1 MPSQVNANHIPF
13 RGFFVY
19 LWIIA
24 IILAGSFMTF
34 RLIKNP
40 IEEPQGSGLAL
51 NNLKHNPALV
61 NNLQILLVITI
72 FIVTAYPAM
81 FVAGQGPNSF
91 ILGTLP
97 GCSSCLFGYSN
108 YFLCFQQKA
117 QKICLEGNQRSFWI
131 ECSSRWTRTTPKYQI
146 LKM

>member
-61 NNLQILLVITI
+61 NSLQILLVITI

-97 GCSSCLFGYSN
+97 AAFAAYLVIPISFFAFNKKLRKYVWREAFGSN
-108 YFLCFQQKA
+108 IQA
-117 QKICLEGNQRSFWI
+117 VG
-131 ECSSRWTRTTPKYQI
+131 PVPPQI
-146 LKM
+146 ARF

>member
-72 FIVTAYPAM
+72 FIVTAYPATM

-97 GCSSCLFGYSN
+97 GAVAAYLV
-108 YFLCFQQKA
+108 
-117 QKICLEGNQRSFWI
+117 IPISFFAFNKKLRKYVWK
-131 ECSSRWTRTTPKYQI
+131 ETKEALGLNVQAVGPTPPQNTRF
-146 LKM
+146 

>member
-97 GCSSCLFGYSN
+97 GAVAAYLVIPISFFAFNKKLRKYVWKETKEFFGLN
-108 YFLCFQQKA
+108 VQVVGPAPPQ
-117 QKICLEGNQRSFWI
+117 N
-131 ECSSRWTRTTPKYQI
+131 TRF
-146 LKM
+146 

>member
-97 GCSSCLFGYSN
+97 AAFAAYLV
-108 YFLCFQQKA
+108 
-117 QKICLEGNQRSFWI
+117 IPISFFAFNKKLRKYVWK
-131 ECSSRWTRTTPKYQI
+131 ETKEALGLNVQVVGPAPPQNTRF
-146 LKM
+146 